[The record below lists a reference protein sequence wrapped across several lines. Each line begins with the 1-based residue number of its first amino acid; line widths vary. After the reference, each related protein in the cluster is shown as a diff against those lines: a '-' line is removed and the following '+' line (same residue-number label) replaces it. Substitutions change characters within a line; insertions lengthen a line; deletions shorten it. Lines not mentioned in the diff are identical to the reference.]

1 MSRKIKVL
9 HIVGAMAP
17 GGLENFIMNLFRNID
32 RERVTFDFV
41 VHARK
46 DGDYVPELES
56 MGAGVFLIPRLTSHP
71 VKNLKQIRRL
81 VSENGYD
88 FVIRHTAN
96 ALITPQ
102 LLAAKKGGAKTI
114 CHAHS
119 TDDPAKLLHKLGRML
134 MKKAADYRFA
144 CSEDAGKWMYGNL
157 GFTVVKNALDIRE
170 FAYSSD
176 KDEDIRREFDCEER
190 PLFGHIG
197 NLLEVKNHLYLMDI
211 YAAIIKR
218 MPNALCFC
226 IGEGDMR
233 SKIESRIEELG
244 ISDNVILTG
253 IRFDVPKFMSALD
266 VLIFPSIFEGL
277 PLSLIEA
284 QAASLPMIISDRI
297 TGDVEVTEGI
307 VRFMSIDLSPDE
319 WAKKAIE
326 IVGELGAP
334 NQKSGSRIEQ
344 REAIAKHGYDIEEL
358 CRFYES
364 FFEENST
371 E

>member
-1 MSRKIKVL
+1 MSKKIKVL

-17 GGLENFIMNLFRNID
+17 GGLENFIMNLFRHID
-32 RERVTFDFV
+32 REEIEFDFII
-41 VHARK
+41 HARK
-46 DGDYVPELES
+46 EGDYVPELES

-144 CSEDAGKWMYGNL
+144 CSEDAGKWMYGKQE
-157 GFTVVKNALDIRE
+157 FVVVKNALDIE
-170 FAYSSD
+170 KFAYSQE
-176 KDEDIRREFDCEER
+176 KELEIRREYNCEGR

-197 NLLEVKNHLYLMDI
+197 NLLEVKNHLFLVEV
-211 YAAIIKR
+211 YAEILKR
-218 MPNALCFC
+218 IPNALCFC

-233 SKIESRIEELG
+233 PAIEQRISELG
-244 ISDNVILTG
+244 ISKNVILTG
-253 IRFDVPKFMSALD
+253 VRFDVSKFMSALD
-266 VLIFPSIFEGL
+266 VLLFPSIFEGL
-277 PLSLIEA
+277 PLTLIEA
-284 QAASLPMIISDRI
+284 QAAGLPMIISDRI
-297 TGDVEVTEGI
+297 TKDVEVTDGLVSFKPIE
-307 VRFMSIDLSPDE
+307 LSADE
-319 WAKKAIE
+319 WAEDAVKTALNQNNPQQKAKGR
-326 IVGELGAP
+326 VL
-334 NQKSGSRIEQ
+334 Q
-344 REAIAKHGYDIEEL
+344 REALASCGYDIKEL

-364 FFEENST
+364 FFKEHT
-371 E
+371 TK

>member
-1 MSRKIKVL
+1 MSQKIKVL

-32 RERVTFDFV
+32 RESVSFDFV

-46 DGDYVPELES
+46 DGDYVPELEKS
-56 MGAGVFLIPRLTSHP
+56 GAKVYLCPRLTAHP
-71 VKNLKQIRRL
+71 LKNLKEIKRI
-81 VSENGYD
+81 VKENNYD

-96 ALITPQ
+96 ALVTPQ

-114 CHAHS
+114 CHSHS
-119 TDDPAKLLHKLGRML
+119 TDDPSKLLHKLGKLL
-134 MKKAADYRFA
+134 MRKSTDYRFA
-144 CSEDAGKWMYGNL
+144 CSEAAGKWMYGNL

-176 KDEDIRREFDCEER
+176 KDADIRREFNCEGR

-197 NLLEVKNHLYLMDI
+197 NLLEVKNHLYLMDV

-218 MPNALCFC
+218 IPNALCFC

-233 SKIESRIEELG
+233 PKIEARIKELG
-244 ISDNVILTG
+244 IGDNVILTG
-253 IRFDVPKFMSALD
+253 MRFDVPKFMSALD
-266 VLIFPSIFEGL
+266 VLLFPSIFEGL

-297 TGDVEVTEGI
+297 TRDVEVTEGI

-319 WAKKAIE
+319 WAERAVEIAEEFKNSDQKAM
-326 IVGELGAP
+326 L
-334 NQKSGSRIEQ
+334 RTEQ
-344 REAIAKHGYDIEEL
+344 RKVIAEHGYDIEEL